1 MRKSHMALLI
11 LVSLIGGSNF
21 LAVKFAVLE
30 LPPVFSSA
38 MRFVISGVILI
49 PFLKIQPGQMR
60 QLVFTA
66 LNMGAFNFIL
76 IYIGFARAG
85 DVTTVAI
92 VSQAAV
98 PFSTILAVVL
108 LKEHVGIWRV
118 TGIAVSLAGILVLG
132 FDPRVFE
139 YIDAV
144 LLVLAGVAAFS
155 YGTIQMRKLGNVPTM
170 VFIAWL
176 SLIAAVAQL
185 AVSFI
190 MESGQLTA
198 LMSASPRALGGLV
211 YSGVISTVIAHA
223 AFFYLLQRN
232 PVSRVMPFTVL
243 APVFAVILSILV
255 LGEVMTDR
263 MVVGGLLVFA
273 GVLVIT
279 FRNRREIERRDPDDR
294 GGPAGPVVEPAEP
307 LT

>member
-1 MRKSHMALLI
+1 MRKSHIALLI

-21 LAVKFAVLE
+21 LAVKFSVME
-30 LPPVFSSA
+30 IPPVFSSA

-49 PFLKIQPGQMR
+49 PFLKIQPGRMR
-60 QLVFTA
+60 QLVLTA

-85 DVTTVAI
+85 DVSTVAI

-98 PFSTILAVVL
+98 PFSTILAVLL
-108 LKEHVGIWRV
+108 LKEHVGVWRV
-118 TGIAVSLAGILVLG
+118 TGIAVSLIGILVLG

-144 LLVLAGVAAFS
+144 LLILAGVAAFS
-155 YGTIQMRKLGNVPTM
+155 FGTIQMRKLGNVPTM

-176 SLIAAVAQL
+176 SMIAAVAQL
-185 AVSFI
+185 TVSFF
-190 MESGQLTA
+190 METGQVAA
-198 LMSASPRALGGLV
+198 LMSASPRALGGLI

-243 APVFAVILSILV
+243 APVFAVILSIIV
-255 LGEVMTDR
+255 LGEVMSDR
-263 MVVGGLLVFA
+263 MIVGGLLAFA
-273 GVLVIT
+273 GVAVIT
-279 FRNRREIERRDPDDR
+279 FRNRREIEKRHPDDEDSPGR
-294 GGPAGPVVEPAEP
+294 PVVEPAEP